1 MKSKQNLLN
10 QAAKTI
16 ARKMIEKDSEGWP
29 PDSPCGFYQPVRP
42 QGKTSIAHSKSAAV
56 KAPENS

>member
-1 MKSKQNLLN
+1 MKSKQELLN
-10 QAAKTI
+10 QAAKTL

-42 QGKTSIAHSKSAAV
+42 QEKSSVARKISAAV